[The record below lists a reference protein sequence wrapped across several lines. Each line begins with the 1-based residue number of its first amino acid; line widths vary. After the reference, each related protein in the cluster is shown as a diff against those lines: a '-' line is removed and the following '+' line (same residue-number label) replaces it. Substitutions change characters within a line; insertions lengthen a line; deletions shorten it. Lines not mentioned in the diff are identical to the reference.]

1 MNEPADILLEML
13 VRTIPGAPAHLLAD
27 VAQKFERI
35 IDEVRRAE
43 RQRAVQ
49 DMVRFGMRDAADK
62 LRELGA

>member
-27 VAQKFERI
+27 AAQKFERI

-43 RQRAVQ
+43 RRRAVQ

-62 LRELGA
+62 LMELGE

>member
-27 VAQKFERI
+27 AAQKFERI

>member
-13 VRTIPGAPAHLLAD
+13 VRTIPGAPVHFLAD
-27 VAQKFERI
+27 AAQKFGRI

-49 DMVRFGMRDAADK
+49 DMVRSGMRDAADK